1 MKVEILSGKPTVTES
16 LGITDLD
23 GFQKKLVSVLTK
35 VVEVGTGKDAE
46 AFSRLDLA
54 QRLQDDFSDA
64 ELLMISI
71 MKFDTDANLF
81 VAHQAMEEEGGLTA
95 EMLEGLIAE
104 KKDKEEAIG

>member
-23 GFQKKLVSVLTK
+23 GFQNKLASVLKK

-71 MKFDTDANLF
+71 MKFDTDANLY
-81 VAHQAMEEEGGLTA
+81 VAHQAMQEEGGLT

-104 KKDKEEAIG
+104 EKDKEEAIG